1 MKITF
6 FKNESHFYPRISYT
20 WENAEGVGSNSKIQK
35 LRKHS
40 VWLFALPLLI
50 FAFFFHSQ
58 IARNAWLWIATC
70 LLGLPAHEL
79 CHAAFCW
86 ISGRKVERICFFPY
100 RKKVFSSAGAYVKPA
115 FGVWNK
121 QQAILCSAFP
131 LILLSIVPALL
142 AVFVSSLRYE
152 LLFFALYNI
161 SGSCFDI
168 IDILNLFSL
177 PANCIHVT
185 DVSLTVQDASKP
197 VMIHQIFV
205 TPALDKIYHKGFSYF
220 DGRLTEI
227 QQVYDTPQTVVLK
240 QEFVKQFHLEQ

>member
-20 WENAEGVGSNSKIQK
+20 WENAEGVCSASKMQK

-50 FAFFFHSQ
+50 FTFLFGRQ
-58 IARNAWLWIATC
+58 ITSNAWFFVGI
-70 LLGLPAHEL
+70 LLIGVPAHEL

-86 ISGRKVERICFFPY
+86 ISGRKVARICFFPY
-100 RKKVFSSAGAYVKPA
+100 PKKVFSSPTAYVKPA

-121 QQAILCSAFP
+121 WQAIFCSAFP
-131 LILLSIVPALL
+131 LILLSFVPALL
-142 AVFVSSLRYE
+142 AVFVPPLRYE
-152 LLFFALYNI
+152 LIFFLLCNLA
-161 SGSCFDI
+161 GSCFDI
-168 IDILNLFSL
+168 IDILNLFKL
-177 PANCIHVT
+177 PADCIHVT
-185 DVSLTVQDASKP
+185 DVSLTVRDASKP

-205 TPALDKIYHKGFSYF
+205 TPELDKIHHKCFSYF